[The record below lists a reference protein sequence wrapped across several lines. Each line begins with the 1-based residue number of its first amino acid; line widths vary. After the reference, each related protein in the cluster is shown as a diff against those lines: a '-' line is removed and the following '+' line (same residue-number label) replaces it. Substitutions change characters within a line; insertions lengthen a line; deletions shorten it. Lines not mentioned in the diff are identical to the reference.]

1 MLHCSNT
8 ATCELFCFVFFS
20 VLVLC
25 RSISFLFYWVEICV
39 RVVWLI
45 IYLTLFYVNDLS
57 YQGTVCRRWTY
68 FDICDLMSL
77 SKFYVYIWVQFP
89 FPSTYL
95 SLTLRWRTALVKK
108 KSDLSRAPE
117 RKVSM
122 QNRAKKQLH
131 WISAEIIAFYI
142 KDICKMCVET
152 VWRKNIFP
160 FLTVSWKVNKDITHK
175 IQFSPVIWGIFIGQ
189 KRAFSGRIMN
199 ISSAPHSVL

>member
-8 ATCELFCFVFFS
+8 ATCELFCFFFS

-95 SLTLRWRTALVKK
+95 SLSLRWRTALVKTVTCPGLQK
-108 KSDLSRAPE
+108 ERSQGKIEQKSNCIE
-117 RKVSM
+117 F
-122 QNRAKKQLH
+122 QLR
-131 WISAEIIAFYI
+131 SLLF
-142 KDICKMCVET
+142 T
-152 VWRKNIFP
+152 
-160 FLTVSWKVNKDITHK
+160 
-175 IQFSPVIWGIFIGQ
+175 
-189 KRAFSGRIMN
+189 
-199 ISSAPHSVL
+199 